1 MNLTNM
7 RSTNPAIGVMNR
19 AAGTFNF
26 GGEGA
31 EANAATVSGTT
42 TKALVLVALTLVTG
56 WLAMEY
62 TIGSIYTSQSV
73 PMGLVWLP
81 MIVGLIAAVA
91 TCFKP
96 QYSPFTAPL
105 YAVCEGGCLGALSG
119 IFEFKYPGIV
129 STAVMA
135 TFVVV
140 MVMLALWKFRVIVPT
155 QRFRS
160 VVMSATL
167 GVCVLYLLDLVFHLF
182 GASLL
187 PTTGALAIGISLIV
201 CLIASMNLILDFD
214 NIQVA
219 VDQGLPK
226 YFEYFNA
233 FSLLV
238 TICWLYVEILQLLA
252 QREQ

>member
-42 TKALVLVALTLVTG
+42 TKALALIAGALVVG
-56 WLAMEY
+56 WLSMAY
-62 TIGSIYTSQSV
+62 TMSSIVAGQGISGLLLYGS
-73 PMGLVWLP
+73 L
-81 MIVGLIAAVA
+81 IVGLIAAVV

-96 QYSPFTAPL
+96 EASPFTAPL
-105 YAVCEGGCLGALSG
+105 YSVCEGACLGALSG
-119 IFEFKYPGIV
+119 VFEFKYPGIV
-129 STAVMA
+129 STAVMS

-140 MVMLALWKFRVIVPT
+140 MVMLALWKFHVIVPT
-155 QRFRS
+155 QRFRA

-167 GVCVLYLLDLVFHLF
+167 GVCVLYLVDLVFHLF
-182 GASLL
+182 GSALL
-187 PTTGALAIGISLIV
+187 PTTGSLAIGISLIV

-214 NIQVA
+214 SIQTS

-238 TICWLYVEILQLLA
+238 TICWLYIEILQLLA
-252 QREQ
+252 QREE

>member
-1 MNLTNM
+1 
-7 RSTNPAIGVMNR
+7 
-19 AAGTFNF
+19 
-26 GGEGA
+26 
-31 EANAATVSGTT
+31 
-42 TKALVLVALTLVTG
+42 
-56 WLAMEY
+56 WLSMEY
-62 TIGSIYTSQSV
+62 TIGFIVQNEGI
-73 PMGLVWLP
+73 PGLLVYGP
-81 MIVGLIAAVA
+81 MIIGLIAAVA

-96 QYSPFTAPL
+96 QVSPFTAPL
-105 YAVCEGGCLGALSG
+105 YAVCEGACLGALSG
-119 IFEFKYPGIV
+119 IFEFRYPGIV
-129 STAVMA
+129 STAVMS

-140 MVMLALWKFRVIVPT
+140 MVMLALWKFHVIVPT
-155 QRFRS
+155 QRFRA

-187 PTTGALAIGISLIV
+187 PSTGPLAIGISLIV
-201 CLIASMNLILDFD
+201 CLIASLNLVLDFE
-214 NIQVA
+214 NIQVS

-252 QREQ
+252 QREN